1 MRESGY
7 LFKKGYSR
15 SKSCASSSENSS
27 DEGNKRAKVDKDER
41 QREISHLESLL
52 SKIEEHLKIKQSR
65 IEKAKLVKDF
75 KLCDELSNSIRVL
88 MREKRENEKL
98 LAAFQK
104 KESKS
109 TWYGKRK
116 QTKKADS
123 APQKKVKEA
132 SDVASLFKQC
142 IPKQGNEST
151 LTSSAGQ
158 PPKSSTGGIINLD
171 VGLHTRADHVSS
183 EATLIPAEKV
193 SCESYSSESTMLIQ
207 TPYTNVDNP
216 GNDTV
221 VRPDQVDLESNSSGD
236 TLIISPESPPSSPL
250 TSSQAF

>member
-27 DEGNKRAKVDKDER
+27 DEGKKRAKVDKDE
-41 QREISHLESLL
+41 

-104 KESKS
+104 KE
-109 TWYGKRK
+109 
-116 QTKKADS
+116 
-123 APQKKVKEA
+123 
-132 SDVASLFKQC
+132 
-142 IPKQGNEST
+142 
-151 LTSSAGQ
+151 
-158 PPKSSTGGIINLD
+158 
-171 VGLHTRADHVSS
+171 
-183 EATLIPAEKV
+183 
-193 SCESYSSESTMLIQ
+193 
-207 TPYTNVDNP
+207 
-216 GNDTV
+216 
-221 VRPDQVDLESNSSGD
+221 
-236 TLIISPESPPSSPL
+236 
-250 TSSQAF
+250 

>member
-27 DEGNKRAKVDKDER
+27 DEGKKRAKVDKDER

-104 KESKS
+104 K
-109 TWYGKRK
+109 RI
-116 QTKKADS
+116 
-123 APQKKVKEA
+123 KV
-132 SDVASLFKQC
+132 DV
-142 IPKQGNEST
+142 
-151 LTSSAGQ
+151 
-158 PPKSSTGGIINLD
+158 
-171 VGLHTRADHVSS
+171 VW
-183 EATLIPAEKV
+183 
-193 SCESYSSESTMLIQ
+193 
-207 TPYTNVDNP
+207 
-216 GNDTV
+216 
-221 VRPDQVDLESNSSGD
+221 
-236 TLIISPESPPSSPL
+236 
-250 TSSQAF
+250 